1 MNNSNLIK
9 NVVFQNKHKS
19 QKDLNIGSY
28 ADMNQTHSDVVLEI
42 DKYGK
47 YEADALVTETEN
59 LKLVVKTADCMP
71 VILSD
76 GVKVGVIHIG
86 WKGLENKIFFKTVKK
101 FNLKNLKISIG
112 PHAQK
117 CCYEIKDD
125 LVQKFPEF
133 IFIKE
138 DKKYLDLS
146 KEIVNFCIDNNLEL
160 ENSSQCTIDNNSFN
174 SYRRDKTNLRQRSMI
189 WI

>member
-86 WKGLENKIFFKTVKK
+86 WK
-101 FNLKNLKISIG
+101 
-112 PHAQK
+112 
-117 CCYEIKDD
+117 
-125 LVQKFPEF
+125 
-133 IFIKE
+133 
-138 DKKYLDLS
+138 LS
-146 KEIVNFCIDNNLEL
+146 LIHI
-160 ENSSQCTIDNNSFN
+160 
-174 SYRRDKTNLRQRSMI
+174 
-189 WI
+189 

>member
-1 MNNSNLIK
+1 MINSNLIE
-9 NVVFQNKHKS
+9 NVEFLNKYNSKQNLKLDS
-19 QKDLNIGSY
+19 F
-28 ADMNQTHSDVVLEI
+28 ADMKQTHSDIVLEI
-42 DKYGK
+42 DKKGT
-47 YEADALVTETEN
+47 YEADALITETKN

-71 VILSD
+71 VVISD
-76 GVKVGVIHIG
+76 GKKVGVIHIR
-86 WKGLENKIFFKTVKK
+86 WKGVENKIFFKAIKK
-101 FNLKNLKISIG
+101 FNLSNLKVSIG

-125 LVQKFPEF
+125 LFKKFPEST
-133 IFIKE
+133 IQRQS
-138 DKKYLDLS
+138 KKYLDLS
-146 KEIVNFCIDNNLEL
+146 KEIVNFCIDNNLEF